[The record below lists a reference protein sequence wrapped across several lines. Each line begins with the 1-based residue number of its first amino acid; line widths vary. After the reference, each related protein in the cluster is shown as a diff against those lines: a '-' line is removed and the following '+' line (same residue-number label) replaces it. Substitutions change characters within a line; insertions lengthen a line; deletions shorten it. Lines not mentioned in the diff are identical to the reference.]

1 MPAAASRRLF
11 LLAAAAI
18 LATPAAAQSRNAVD
32 AAQSAIAGQIEAFLA
47 DDGAAAYGFAAPN
60 IRRMFPSVESFMAMV
75 ESGYQPVRRPSSH
88 AFGKTMELGSGILLQ
103 EVLLTGPDGKGW
115 KALYRMQLQPDGT
128 WKISG
133 VSLKSADLPAA

>member
-1 MPAAASRRLF
+1 MSAAASRRLF

-18 LATPAAAQSRNAVD
+18 LATPAAAQSQNAVD